1 MEEKHSH
8 SKVLI
13 KLPLSLNPTK
23 LKSKAD
29 ISLKMKYCTQG
40 LKKLKK
46 KVFKSCKMGFIFNI
60 LIEKVAL
67 FF

>member
-46 KVFKSCKMGFIFNI
+46 KKYLNLVRWD
-60 LIEKVAL
+60 L
-67 FF
+67 FSIS